1 MQINGTVLAIV
12 AIILLAL
19 MVFMVVRNKKDR
31 KKLEDQLNQDYKK
44 PKDEEHTEDADD
56 IKNA

>member
-19 MVFMVVRNKKDR
+19 MLFMVVRNKKDR

-44 PKDEEHTEDADD
+44 PKNEEHTEDADD
-56 IKNA
+56 IKNT

>member
-31 KKLEDQLNQDYKK
+31 KKLEHQLNHDYKK
-44 PKDEEHTEDADD
+44 PKNEEHTEDADD
-56 IKNA
+56 IKNT

>member
-19 MVFMVVRNKKDR
+19 MLFMVVRNKKDR

-44 PKDEEHTEDADD
+44 QIVD
-56 IKNA
+56 